1 MKIKIKIGIFLY
13 IFVVFATIYIT
24 ILPIGAI
31 WKMVCLTGIFLV
43 LASAIELM
51 DMKQSIIQLFL
62 DIKATLESLLK

>member
-1 MKIKIKIGIFLY
+1 
-13 IFVVFATIYIT
+13 
-24 ILPIGAI
+24 
-31 WKMVCLTGIFLV
+31 MVCLTGIFLV